1 MNTNCAAAEIPTDA
15 ISRYQAAVW
24 RPVMGTR
31 ASNEPLRRLSIEDF
45 TITEEAPT
53 RAFSWLKASTST
65 FTFKTL
71 LKHYAKRA
79 LTRSK

>member
-1 MNTNCAAAEIPTDA
+1 MLYQDIKPQSRDQSWALELQMN
-15 ISRYQAAVW
+15 
-24 RPVMGTR
+24 
-31 ASNEPLRRLSIEDF
+31 LEDF

-79 LTRSK
+79 LTPR